1 MTSCFRNAN
10 DPPAIDDTRAKL
22 RDSTVARLSVER
34 AMMIKLLSL
43 RYGERA
49 WLDDY
54 VNVAGIGFDRQEEGI
69 SRSCFKIDARSF
81 GMNSNFH

>member
-1 MTSCFRNAN
+1 
-10 DPPAIDDTRAKL
+10 
-22 RDSTVARLSVER
+22 
-34 AMMIKLLSL
+34 MMIKLLSL
-43 RYGERA
+43 RYGKRA

>member
-1 MTSCFRNAN
+1 
-10 DPPAIDDTRAKL
+10 
-22 RDSTVARLSVER
+22 
-34 AMMIKLLSL
+34 MMIKLLSL

-54 VNVAGIGFDRQEEGI
+54 VNVAGYRVRSTEGI

-81 GMNSNFH
+81 GMNSNFHYAKL